1 MQEKVVEL
9 LYKIKEIEDE
19 QQKRRGAPRLIGY
32 NKGEKVHSKQMEFH
46 KCLKRNRWVFGGNRT
61 GKTECGAVE
70 AVWLARGIHPYR
82 PNKPNI
88 TGWVVSVS
96 FEVQR
101 EVAQA
106 KLLSYLS
113 PDWIVDITMHAGR
126 KDNPWGGVIDTL
138 TIKNVF
144 GGVSK
149 ICFKSADQGREK
161 FQGAS
166 LDFVWFDE
174 EPPAD
179 IYAECLMR
187 VLDKKGDIFGTMTP
201 LKGLSWVYDEIY
213 LNALENPEIWYIQM
227 EWKDNPFLDGDEVDK
242 LIAATSDDLQETR
255 RFGRFSG
262 TGGLVFPEFD
272 PTVHV
277 CEPFPV
283 PREWQCNVSIDPGLN
298 NPLSCH
304 FYAVDGDGVIY
315 VVGEHY
321 EAKKDIAYHI
331 GKIYEL
337 AEKLN
342 WHYDSKGRLTA
353 LIDSSAEHRT
363 FAAEK
368 SVSELFYD
376 GGILVNPE
384 VDKNL
389 FSGISR
395 MKTLFY
401 ARPPRI
407 FIFDNCVNLL
417 RELKAY
423 RWSEGDRPKK
433 IDDHSIDELR
443 YFIMSQPEP
452 SPILTAKRET
462 FIERDK
468 NMLISRLKRQNYRR
482 PYE

>member
-1 MQEKVVEL
+1 M
-9 LYKIKEIEDE
+9 
-19 QQKRRGAPRLIGY
+19 
-32 NKGEKVHSKQMEFH
+32 
-46 KCLKRNRWVFGGNRT
+46 
-61 GKTECGAVE
+61 
-70 AVWLARGIHPYR
+70 
-82 PNKPNI
+82 
-88 TGWVVSVS
+88 
-96 FEVQR
+96 
-101 EVAQA
+101 
-106 KLLSYLS
+106 
-113 PDWIVDITMHAGR
+113 
-126 KDNPWGGVIDTL
+126 
-138 TIKNVF
+138 
-144 GGVSK
+144 
-149 ICFKSADQGREK
+149 
-161 FQGAS
+161 
-166 LDFVWFDE
+166 
-174 EPPAD
+174 
-179 IYAECLMR
+179 
-187 VLDKKGDIFGTMTP
+187 
-201 LKGLSWVYDEIY
+201 
-213 LNALENPEIWYIQM
+213 
-227 EWKDNPFLDGDEVDK
+227 
-242 LIAATSDDLQETR
+242 
-255 RFGRFSG
+255 
-262 TGGLVFPEFD
+262 
-272 PTVHV
+272 
-277 CEPFPV
+277 
-283 PREWQCNVSIDPGLN
+283 
-298 NPLSCH
+298 
-304 FYAVDGDGVIY
+304 DGDGVIY

-353 LIDSSAEHRT
+353 LIDSAAEQRT
-363 FAAEK
+363 LAAEK